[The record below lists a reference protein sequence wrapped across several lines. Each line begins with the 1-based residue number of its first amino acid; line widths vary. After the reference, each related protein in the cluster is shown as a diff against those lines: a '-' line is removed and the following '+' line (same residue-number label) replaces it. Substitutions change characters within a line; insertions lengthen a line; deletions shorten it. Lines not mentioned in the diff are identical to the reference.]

1 MSRIKNFF
9 SRFFGSSVPLNVTS
23 VASTSGSNIVAQ
35 LTTLLHEKTKFLEM
49 SDSEVFEQ
57 LARLEPEIGGAI
69 DRFSTLVAASYKGI
83 TASVGKTLDPEEE
96 EALRLA
102 QRVAKAIN
110 IPRWFEIIAELLLI
124 HGNVFIKVDYAKNDF
139 IPILTILPN
148 KKVTVVD
155 KRENVGNIPSYV
167 ITDPQFVV
175 IDEGEGNQRI
185 YRYGHDVIHIKFKD
199 TPYYVK
205 DRLGRETY
213 GIYSPSPLERA
224 VFPVLWKREIMM
236 IDASWRWRNVPREHH
251 VIDSEMFNLSLYS
264 GSLSER
270 RLAAKRDAEST
281 ISDYMESIKDKQP
294 DQAYVTTD
302 TVDIKVVEPKSSRYM
317 SPNDLM
323 DQISAY
329 LLMALGVPES
339 VVSGRSRGS
348 YASELVVSSYLTA
361 KVIQTAKKIKDVFM
375 PIIRYSVSRLSSKV
389 PINILDMKIE
399 LILDTSRMEQFRQ
412 AAIMSSLGTFTP
424 TEIRQYLGYEP
435 LTEGQINEI
444 IMFKSALEES
454 KRGRTVG
461 EKTIADIVKDT
472 MQTVQPFDYPDTP
485 HSKEARKS
493 AGGDR
498 E

>member
-35 LTTLLHEKTKFLEM
+35 LTTLLYEKTKFLEM

-110 IPRWFEIIAELLLI
+110 IPKWFEIIADLLLI

-148 KKVTVVD
+148 KKVTIVD
-155 KRENVGNIPSYV
+155 KRENIGNIPSYV

-175 IDEGEGNQRI
+175 VDEGEGNQRI

-323 DQISAY
+323 DQISTY
-329 LLMALGVPES
+329 LLMALGV
-339 VVSGRSRGS
+339 
-348 YASELVVSSYLTA
+348 
-361 KVIQTAKKIKDVFM
+361 VIQTAKKIKDVFM

-454 KRGRTVG
+454 KKGRTVG

-472 MQTVQPFDYPDTP
+472 MQTVQPFDYPDTERLE
-485 HSKEARKS
+485 KL
-493 AGGDR
+493 
-498 E
+498 